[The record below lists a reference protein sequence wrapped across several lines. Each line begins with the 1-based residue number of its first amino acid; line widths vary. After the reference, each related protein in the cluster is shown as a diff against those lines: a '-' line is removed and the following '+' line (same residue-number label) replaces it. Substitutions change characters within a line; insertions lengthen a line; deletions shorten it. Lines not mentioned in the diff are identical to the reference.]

1 MRSLGQEMH
10 GRRGGNLLESA
21 PIAELKPVAGRGS
34 AGQEESNMDEAESW
48 FGVIMVGVVASV
60 MPLAWREKSQ
70 PVGMCL
76 LANQALRQ
84 PI

>member
-1 MRSLGQEMH
+1 MH
-10 GRRGGNLLESA
+10 GRRGGNLLESDS
-21 PIAELKPVAGRGS
+21 IAEPKPVVGGGS
-34 AGQEESNMDEAESW
+34 AGQEESNMDEAESY

-60 MPLAWREKSQ
+60 MTLAWREKSQ